1 MEIQRAPYLKYL
13 NHKSDIDK
21 FVERKIKSSNC
32 LNKTGAEY
40 ETVDFKT
47 VFTAAELEH
56 LILGIKE
63 EKEKVELLE
72 NLLKKIREDL
82 IMRSFNDNGIN
93 VVDISASIW
102 IQINSA
108 INAQEAHNC
117 GDKNDG

>member
-1 MEIQRAPYLKYL
+1 MNKIDWLKL
-13 NHKSDIDK
+13 A
-21 FVERKIKSSNC
+21 C
-32 LNKTGAEY
+32 EY
-40 ETVDFKT
+40 ELNVDEVQSQ

-93 VVDISASIW
+93 VVAISASIW
-102 IQINSA
+102 IQINSV

-117 GDKNDG
+117 GDKSDG